1 MNKDEIAVHVEE
13 DLTEIVGLIA
23 EYIDKK
29 YITQIKHELNGF
41 RKECENDMCKEGQ
54 LIKAMIP
61 FVSEKAP
68 LLQNVVDLIVYNDM
82 IEKSFQKHSD
92 LSKLYRDDNA
102 DKQEVKKLMYKL
114 VLFKFITMIEN
125 KSSIT

>member
-29 YITQIKHELNGF
+29 YITQIKNELNGF
-41 RKECENDMCKEGQ
+41 RKECENDICNEGQ

-61 FVSEKAP
+61 FVSDKAP
-68 LLQNVVDLIVYNDM
+68 ILQSVVDLIVYNDM
-82 IEKSFQKHSD
+82 IEKTFETHND
-92 LSKLYRDDNA
+92 LSKLYRDDNE
-102 DKQEVKKLMYKL
+102 DRQEIKKLMYKL
-114 VLFKFITMIEN
+114 VLFKFIKMIEN
-125 KSSIT
+125 K

>member
-1 MNKDEIAVHVEE
+1 MNNDEIAVHLEE

-41 RKECENDMCKEGQ
+41 RQECENELCKEGQ

-61 FVSEKAP
+61 FVSDKAP
-68 LLQNVVDLIVYNDM
+68 ILQNVVDLIVYNDM
-82 IEKSFQKHSD
+82 IEKTFEKYND

-114 VLFKFITMIEN
+114 VVFRFIKMIEN
-125 KSSIT
+125 KKNIT

>member
-1 MNKDEIAVHVEE
+1 
-13 DLTEIVGLIA
+13 
-23 EYIDKK
+23 
-29 YITQIKHELNGF
+29 
-41 RKECENDMCKEGQ
+41 MCKEGQ